1 MATET
6 KTAVAEV
13 IFPDVAEDGSVTN
26 TALVP
31 IDMDDPTNQAMVNKY
46 MSELDMSDTNSII
59 FFGSKAQ
66 QELTTISSSMLD
78 GVRNKDV
85 GPAGDALTNMVSAL
99 KGFDARSLDP
109 NRKPNFFMRLFGMGQ
124 DNLVRFQSKFDTV
137 QNQVDQIE
145 IDLEKHKTVML
156 TDIEKLDKFYDANL
170 DYFHDLELWIDA
182 GEKKLALLDAEEIP
196 ALEAKAEETGEMLD
210 AQAVRD
216 LRSARDDLERR
227 VHDLRLTRQ
236 VTMQSLPSI
245 RLVQENDKAL
255 VNKINSI
262 VVNTKPLWQ
271 QQLAQAIAIHNMAK
285 TGQAVEAAQDLTNDL
300 LKSNADTL
308 RTGNAQVRE
317 QIERGVFDIE
327 TVQEANDSLIGA
339 INDSLA
345 IAEEAKKKRA
355 EAVVAMQ
362 SMENDLKTVLKS
374 ASAAA
379 IEAGQSAVDAN

>member
-13 IFPDVAEDGSVTN
+13 IFPDVAADGSVTN

-31 IDMDDPTNQAMVNKY
+31 VDPDDPTNQAMVNKY

-66 QELTTISSSMLD
+66 QELTTISSTMLD

-109 NRKPNFFMRLFGMGQ
+109 NRKPNFFMRLLGMGQ

-137 QNQVDQIE
+137 QGQVDQIE
-145 IDLEKHKTVML
+145 IDLEKQKTVML
-156 TDIEKLDKFYDANL
+156 TDIEKLDKLYDANL

-182 GEKKLALLDAEEIP
+182 GEKKLALLNEEDIP
-196 ALEAKAEETGEMLD
+196 ALEAKAEQSGEMLD

-300 LKSNADTL
+300 LKANADNL
-308 RTGNAQVRE
+308 RAGNAQVRE

-339 INDSLA
+339 INDSLM
-345 IAEEAKKKRA
+345 IADEAKKKRA
-355 EAVVAMQ
+355 AAVVAMQ
-362 SMENDLKTVLKS
+362 SMENDLKAVLKS
-374 ASAAA
+374 ASGDA